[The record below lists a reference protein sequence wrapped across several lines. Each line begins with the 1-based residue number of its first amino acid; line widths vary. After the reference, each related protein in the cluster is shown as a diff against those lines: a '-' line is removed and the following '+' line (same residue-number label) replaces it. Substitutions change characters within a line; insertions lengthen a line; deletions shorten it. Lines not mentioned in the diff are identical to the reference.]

1 MMHTWKMRTT
11 IKDAVFG
18 PYFAANTTDARC
30 MYNTANFYIRNTM
43 TGIRKSPEERTANET
58 EVLHYVF
65 TGIQKAKMVEKEKC
79 LYKHI
84 PESWVQEYTKASD
97 GNGFE

>member
-1 MMHTWKMRTT
+1 
-11 IKDAVFG
+11 
-18 PYFAANTTDARC
+18 
-30 MYNTANFYIRNTM
+30 
-43 TGIRKSPEERTANET
+43 
-58 EVLHYVF
+58 
-65 TGIQKAKMVEKEKC
+65 MVEKEKC

>member
-1 MMHTWKMRTT
+1 MMHTRKMRTT

-65 TGIQKAKMVEKEKC
+65 TGIQKANERAEKRWGGGPC
-79 LYKHI
+79 QMH
-84 PESWVQEYTKASD
+84 AA
-97 GNGFE
+97 

>member
-1 MMHTWKMRTT
+1 MR
-11 IKDAVFG
+11 D
-18 PYFAANTTDARC
+18 
-30 MYNTANFYIRNTM
+30 
-43 TGIRKSPEERTANET
+43 
-58 EVLHYVF
+58 EVMLGNPKFKKNDNVSFEFDGVITQGYV
-65 TGIQKAKMVEKEKC
+65 MVEKEKC

>member
-1 MMHTWKMRTT
+1 MMHTWKVRTT

-43 TGIRKSPEERTANET
+43 TGIRKSAARTITARPTCQEKGISVINVT
-58 EVLHYVF
+58 ELNAR
-65 TGIQKAKMVEKEKC
+65 Q
-79 LYKHI
+79 
-84 PESWVQEYTKASD
+84 S
-97 GNGFE
+97 